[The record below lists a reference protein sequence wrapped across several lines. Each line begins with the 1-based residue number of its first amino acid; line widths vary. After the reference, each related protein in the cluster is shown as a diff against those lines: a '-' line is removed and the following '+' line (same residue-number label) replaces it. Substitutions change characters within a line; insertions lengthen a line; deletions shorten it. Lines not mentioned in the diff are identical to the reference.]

1 MTTRLEAI
9 RLVARASILAGL
21 LAWTGS
27 AHAVLPIPSNT
38 WVAQPTPSEVGLPG
52 FSGSFQARG
61 WSHLL
66 YDSARQRMIIWD
78 GYLDASRPYSI
89 YGNAL
94 WLYDAAANQLNLETV
109 TNWVRQD
116 GQTVPLPEN
125 TTAPTPYDRHS
136 YSTFTVVSSM
146 NRVYLWAGANVSVP
160 SNAFGDLWAYDFTT
174 KQWHEILPSFRPQT
188 MFEQAMVWDPAA
200 GRIVLFAGPTA
211 AWQDGDRAWHFDPVS
226 ETWQDRA
233 TSPQPSGRAAQVM
246 AYDSN
251 RQGTWM
257 FGGGSPWPNGGNEL
271 WFYNGVSNQ
280 WELVTTSGPKPSPR
294 RFAGWA
300 YDSRRDLLLL
310 WGGVDSGDNGLNDT
324 WIFRPA
330 TRTWQ
335 QMSPAGS
342 PPSGTPMAS
351 DVAYDPVN
359 DAFVLH
365 HSGRFFLYR
374 YDSSSG
380 DLASPNA
387 VQDLLAR

>member
-1 MTTRLEAI
+1 VIGRIALI
-9 RLVARASILAGL
+9 ARAARALVLGAL
-21 LAWTGS
+21 LAWPG
-27 AHAVLPIPSNT
+27 AAQAVLSIPSNT
-38 WVAQPTPSEVGLPG
+38 WVLRPTPTQVGLPG

-61 WSHLL
+61 WSHLI
-66 YDSARQRMIIWD
+66 YDSNGQRMVLWD

-94 WLYDAAANQLNLETV
+94 WLYDVATNRLSLESV
-109 TNWVRQD
+109 TNWVRSG

-136 YSTFTVVSSM
+136 YSTFTVVPSL

-160 SNAFGDLWAYDFTT
+160 TNAFGDLWVYDFGT
-174 KQWHEILPSFRPQT
+174 KQWHEVLPAVRPQT

-200 GRIVLFAGPTA
+200 QRVVLFAGPLDP
-211 AWQDGDRAWHFDPVS
+211 WQDGDRAWHFDPVT
-226 ETWQDRA
+226 EAWQDKS
-233 TSPQPSGRAAQVM
+233 TSPQPAPRSAQVM

-251 RQGTWM
+251 RNGTWM
-257 FGGGSPWPNGGNEL
+257 FGGGTAWPSGGNEL
-271 WFYNGVSNQ
+271 WFYDAVSNQ
-280 WELVTTSGPKPSPR
+280 WEQVATSGAKPSPR

-310 WGGVDSGDNGLNDT
+310 WGGVDGADNGINDT

-335 QMSPAGS
+335 QVSPAAS
-342 PPSGTPMAS
+342 PAYTSPMAS
-351 DVAYDPVN
+351 DLAYDPVN

-365 HSGRFFLYR
+365 LNGEFYVYR
-374 YDSSSG
+374 YDSSG
-380 DLASPNA
+380 DVVSPSS